1 MRVVLLIH
9 CGVIDHKC
17 KGHGIDSKG
26 DGHQKH
32 IDEDREGGGCGMCDV
47 RCGVGMCGGCICCS
61 GGHCC
66 ATSTSIPDMHS
77 MFEAICVVEKP

>member
-1 MRVVLLIH
+1 MHVVLLIH

-32 IDEDREGGGCGMCDV
+32 VGEDREGGGSSMCAV
-47 RCGVGMCGGCICCS
+47 RCGVGMCGGCVCCS
-61 GGHCC
+61 GH
-66 ATSTSIPDMHS
+66 
-77 MFEAICVVEKP
+77 FCVDSNS